1 MKDGQLDIS
10 CGGRFKMVKD
20 AGAGSSHVAL
30 VVRGFRCC
38 ISLSQTRCVHA
49 YKMLMPLPCAAL
61 YDDTMP
67 SINITQRPR

>member
-1 MKDGQLDIS
+1 MDIS

-30 VVRGFRCC
+30 VIRGFRC
-38 ISLSQTRCVHA
+38 VHE
-49 YKMLMPLPCAAL
+49 YKMLPCAAL

-67 SINITQRPR
+67 SINITQRPH